1 MNRKI
6 LEAERK
12 RFNEIVETQGK
23 RIEECTSKRAELTKM
38 LDEINRGGDI
48 RIVKDYLFDIETE
61 KKLVLQKEIRKQ
73 KERNALASKN
83 IPGLYAKYKE
93 NPKNVLSKNAYV
105 RAEFDKENSKA
116 IMDSEAEKLEK
127 IEEKMEEIREMTL
140 DDLLG
145 VLEKK
150 ISYQDSIATNAKNV
164 IDFETERFQR
174 EEKTL
179 LKEEK
184 SIKKRGVYVQ
194 DPDIEKHQVDIALQS
209 SVRKRIASIP
219 TIDEKTIRMCS
230 KMIRATHEKGVDRA
244 EFLIKC
250 RLWESENEKESD
262 DERYYE
268 TSEAMRVLGSWIAT
282 NGEDPSSY
290 GDERFKGDPTELKQL
305 FLLSMELIKSKL
317 FLPEEKFDLAVSF
330 FTINAFEYCYDMFLE
345 MLRSPHVR
353 APEKAEA
360 CKFLYYSENEEYLPE
375 IEKYTLEI
383 INNTELEDRFR
394 YETIACYITELG
406 LKTRYLNSI
415 LKTNNID
422 QELVT
427 NLFKVFIKTPTHPDY
442 LILAYTFL
450 LEQSHDEKVKPEIEK
465 KLLDMAKS
473 TTFDKLVDKYMQE
486 QIRKETYGMDE
497 KEKKEFLQ
505 KVKEGKFVLDIFD
518 EKKLA
523 EKIHRIRADAADVLV
538 RRTSSPY
545 HKEAYELVISL
556 GESEEDLEINR
567 TVYTN
572 AENVHLL
579 NEKCTEYIETIF
591 QKSNK
596 RFVKIDEVVRDIEI
610 MCEKFQLNVDD
621 CMSVRRSLDRLMMDA
636 SKFTRFNIT
645 MTTILL
651 CIYNEICN
659 HASKKRLMARL
670 LEELIDMSDTCAS
683 GHAKR
688 LVNTMVGYVDEL
700 EGMMDINLQLEA
712 NIKARINTAIK
723 NLEEGDQKNAIM
735 DAMVVDAKDRSPYLT
750 FIDKAFNGGIVQ
762 DLKDEF
768 VVQGFISENK
778 FKEICDEV
786 LSKL

>member
-12 RFNEIVETQGK
+12 RFKETVDTQEK
-23 RIEECTSKRAELTKM
+23 RIDECTSKRNELTKM
-38 LDEINRGGDI
+38 LDEFNSD
-48 RIVKDYLFDIETE
+48 VVVDYLVQIETE
-61 KKLVLQKEIRKQ
+61 KKKKMQKEIRKQ
-73 KERNALASKN
+73 KERHDLALKN

-93 NPKNVLSKNAYV
+93 NPKNIMNKNAYV
-105 RAEFDKENSKA
+105 RAEFDRDNSKA
-116 IMDSEAEKLEK
+116 IIDSEMEK
-127 IEEKMEEIREMTL
+127 ITKVEEKISEIGEMES
-140 DDLLG
+140 DDLLK

-150 ISYQDSIATNAKNV
+150 ISYQDSLIANAKNV
-164 IDFETERFQR
+164 ISFETERFQR
-174 EEKTL
+174 EEKSM

-184 SIKKRGVYVQ
+184 SVKKRGIYAQ
-194 DPDIEKHQVDIALQS
+194 DPDIEKHQLNQALQTT
-209 SVRKRIASIP
+209 VRKRIASIP
-219 TIDEKTIRMCS
+219 TIDEKSVRMCS
-230 KMIRATHEKGVDRA
+230 KIVRSTHEKGVDRA

-250 RLWESENEKESD
+250 RLWESEHEKEND
-262 DERYYE
+262 DERYFE
-268 TSEAMRVLGSWIAT
+268 TSEAMKVLGSWIAT

-345 MLRSPHVR
+345 MLRNPHVR

-383 INNTELEDRFR
+383 INNTELDDRFR

-427 NLFKVFIKTPTHPDY
+427 NLFKVFINTPTHPDY

-450 LEQSHDEKVKPEIEK
+450 LEQNHDESIKPDIEK

-473 TTFDKLVDKYMQE
+473 TTFEKLVDKYMQE
-486 QIRKETYGMDE
+486 QIKKETYGMDE
-497 KEKKEFLQ
+497 KEKKEFLR
-505 KVKEGKFVLDIFD
+505 KVKEGKFVLDDFD

-538 RRTSSPY
+538 RRTTSQY

-636 SKFTRFNIT
+636 SKFTQYNIT

-659 HASKKRLMARL
+659 HPSKKRLMARL

-723 NLEEGDQKNAIM
+723 NLEDGDEKNAIM
-735 DAMVVDAKDRSPYLT
+735 DAMLADAQDRTAYLS
-750 FIDKAFNGGIVQ
+750 FIDKTFNGTIVH

-768 VVQGFISENK
+768 VVQGFISDNK
-778 FKEICDEV
+778 FKEICDQV